1 MQKEEGYLR
10 VNLGRPDEERP
21 ESCGC
26 RLHFEPWARSK
37 ERESEEVKC
46 WGGGGGRWRKRPKDV
61 DLSKPQEDVD
71 GAACSQKIQNAASAF
86 SRRPDSP
93 CVSFYFK
100 EIKSDR
106 KGYSMEERKNSGCG
120 AYQTPWLAWLSAALT
135 SCTAMVFYT
144 PTLFAGIMIGTPFLF
159 FVFIL
164 FSSLV
169 SSM

>member
-26 RLHFEPWARSK
+26 RRHFEPWARSK

-46 WGGGGGRWRKRPKDV
+46 WGGGGGGRGAGANDPKDV

-86 SRRPDSP
+86 SGRPGSP
-93 CVSFYFK
+93 VVSFYFK
-100 EIKSDR
+100 KATEKDTTWKSV
-106 KGYSMEERKNSGCG
+106 K
-120 AYQTPWLAWLSAALT
+120 TAAV
-135 SCTAMVFYT
+135 A
-144 PTLFAGIMIGTPFLF
+144 PTKRHG
-159 FVFIL
+159 
-164 FSSLV
+164 
-169 SSM
+169 